1 MKGSEGVMVGVGVEL
16 VEGLEGV
23 EGVRTYNHR

>member
-1 MKGSEGVMVGVGVEL
+1 VKGSEGAMVGVGVEL
-16 VEGLEGV
+16 VKGLEGV